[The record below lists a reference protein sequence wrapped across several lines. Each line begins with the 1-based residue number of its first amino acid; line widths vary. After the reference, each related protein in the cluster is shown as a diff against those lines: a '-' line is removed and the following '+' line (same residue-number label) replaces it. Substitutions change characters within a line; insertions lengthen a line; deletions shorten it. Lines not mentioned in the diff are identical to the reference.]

1 MGIPYISYPTTAEA
15 DVLRRERARSCL
27 LLKIRGSQ
35 IFLTGDDDGTFYVHA
50 VRSSSVTTE
59 LGACMHFTY
68 VESVLEGFDMQ
79 GPVPSPIL
87 LDGTRPTCA
96 TTELFQCMHSS

>member
-1 MGIPYISYPTTAEA
+1 MSTYVVCRNNA
-15 DVLRRERARSCL
+15 DSRKSRHADIFMEN
-27 LLKIRGSQ
+27 RGSQ

>member
-1 MGIPYISYPTTAEA
+1 MEPW
-15 DVLRRERARSCL
+15 RSAVN
-27 LLKIRGSQ
+27 RGSQ

-59 LGACMHFTY
+59 LGACMHFVY